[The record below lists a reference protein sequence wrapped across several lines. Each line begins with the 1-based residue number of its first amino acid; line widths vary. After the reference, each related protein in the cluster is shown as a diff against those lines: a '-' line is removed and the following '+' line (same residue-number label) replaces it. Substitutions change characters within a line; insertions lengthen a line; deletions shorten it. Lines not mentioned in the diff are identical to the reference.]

1 MGKAARAAKT
11 MFFAPA
17 LIAARPLKSCDGG
30 FSGAW
35 NLLLKKK
42 QNALGAGRFVHAA
55 RGSRFAAGRLP
66 GIGRVAVGADALVKQ
81 GLHAALAADAG
92 AEQGGAA
99 GRAPGSGAAAAR
111 AGGSGSVV
119 TAARANSGARFSR
132 ARDCAGAL
140 ARFAPESG
148 ANKRP

>member
-1 MGKAARAAKT
+1 MFFCSCFDSSQALETVRWGLFRGLKCAPEKEAERAGRGAAAR
-11 MFFAPA
+11 
-17 LIAARPLKSCDGG
+17 R
-30 FSGAW
+30 
-35 NLLLKKK
+35 
-42 QNALGAGRFVHAA
+42 
-55 RGSRFAAGRLP
+55 SRFAAGRLP

-140 ARFAPESG
+140 VRFCS
-148 ANKRP
+148 